1 MPLGEILQEPGLEEA
16 RQALYRA
23 IESHAWIAM
32 YANCMVEYEGR
43 SASRAIPGDRL
54 IIVKPDG
61 TVIIHGPRGFR
72 PGNWQP
78 DTSSITVTIEEDLLV
93 LKAVRRR
100 PREVLAARCGRVYM
114 LATLVN
120 PEEGGFWMYLNEHE
134 IRDLIAEDPGIVEE
148 GLRIVEAEK
157 KVAPGFI
164 DLYAVDR
171 DGNLVV
177 IEVKRVKAGE
187 EAARQLARYVGH
199 LRRQGRRVRG
209 ILVAPDATE
218 AAIYRLER
226 EGLEYRRIDLQ
237 ALYERLKAKSRR
249 SGGILRFLSG

>member
-1 MPLGEILQEPGLEEA
+1 MPLGEILQEPVLEEA

-43 SASRAIPGDRL
+43 SASRATPGDRL

-61 TVIIHGPRGFR
+61 SVIIHGPRGFR
-72 PGNWQP
+72 PDNWQP